1 MILKLKECCEAFCSI
16 WLNLALFHIF
26 LKVRVG
32 LWVCGGGEHHGNQV
46 SSSGHTRVLGVKTAS
61 LGDDNSDHLMKVT
74 MFHHTKVT
82 FFPHF

>member
-1 MILKLKECCEAFCSI
+1 M
-16 WLNLALFHIF
+16 
-26 LKVRVG
+26 G
-32 LWVCGGGEHHGNQV
+32 LRGGEHHGNQV

-74 MFHHTKVT
+74 MFHHTKVI